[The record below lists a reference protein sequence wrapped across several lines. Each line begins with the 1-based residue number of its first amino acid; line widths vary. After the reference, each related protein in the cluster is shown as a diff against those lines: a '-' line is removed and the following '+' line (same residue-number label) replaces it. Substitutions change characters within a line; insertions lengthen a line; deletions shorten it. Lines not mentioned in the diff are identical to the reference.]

1 MTVSTCAECGFDAS
15 RWSPTDLRR
24 TIAHGGDLVGHVV
37 AGAGPATLER
47 AAELEALLPVTLQPP
62 VAAGDPTP
70 DVSSPAGHEIDA
82 VHAIMHR
89 LHDLATM
96 RRTVEPGEQPLVGV
110 VRGLHR
116 SGGGVPKLAVDEV
129 EVDVGGVCGDVQATR
144 QHHGRPWQA
153 LCLFS
158 GDVLDALHREGHP
171 IAPGTVGE
179 NVLIDGIDWSLLRG
193 GHTVTIGEV
202 VCRTSAPADPCRTI
216 AASFVDGDHRRID
229 HARHP
234 GWSRWYASILDG
246 GVIRLGDRVTV
257 TA

>member
-1 MTVSTCAECGFDAS
+1 MTISTCTECGFDAT

-24 TIAHGGDLVGHVV
+24 TIAHGDDLVGHVV
-37 AGAGPATLER
+37 GSAGPATLER
-47 AAELEALLPVTLQPP
+47 VAELDPLSPVNLSSSVPP
-62 VAAGDPTP
+62 ADHVPDDP
-70 DVSSPAGHEIDA
+70 VPAGSEVDA

-89 LHDLATM
+89 LHDLAAI
-96 RRTVEPGEQPLVGV
+96 RRAVDGEQPLVGA

-116 SGGGVPKLAVDEV
+116 SGGGVPKLAVEEV
-129 EVDVGGVCGDVQATR
+129 EVDLGGVRGDAQATR

-158 GDVLDALHREGHP
+158 ADVLDALHREGHP

-179 NVLIDGIDWSLLRG
+179 NVLIGGIDWSLVRG

-202 VCRTSAPADPCRTI
+202 VCRTSAPADPCRKV
-216 AASFVDGDHRRID
+216 AASFVDGDHHRVD

-234 GWSRWYASILDG
+234 GWSRWYASVLDG

-257 TA
+257 SA